1 LQRFVFVMAILEGYS
16 TTECAALLACS
27 PQIVL
32 AAKAEVLKHMGAAPC
47 TETTIPKKYDILAP
61 GLIARTQVA

>member
-1 LQRFVFVMAILEGYS
+1 
-16 TTECAALLACS
+16 
-27 PQIVL
+27 
-32 AAKAEVLKHMGAAPC
+32 MGAAPC